1 MKTPTN
7 YGGFDLA
14 AHLVDNNQFV
24 MADLFTFT
32 LVGGMVLRYTSADS
46 DIVVGGNVFLGGDVM
61 IERGRVRTVLGL
73 EVDTLDLNITAL
85 KEHVI
90 GSTPFL
96 QAMRNGALDGAAV
109 KVERYF
115 TPAWGGSQYATVVM
129 FSGKVADL
137 DVGRFRGS
145 VRVNSDLHILNI
157 QMPRNLYQPG
167 CLNTLFDGACTL
179 AKAAWGVNSSVA
191 SGSAAAQ
198 INCSLAQPA
207 GWFDMGTITFT
218 SGVNSGVTRSIKQYA
233 PGVISLMN
241 PLVSPPAAGD
251 TFTVYAGCDK
261 QQATCS
267 GKFNNLANFRGFPY
281 VPAPESVT

>member
-14 AHLVDNNQFV
+14 AYLVSNNQFV

-32 LVGGMVLRYTSADS
+32 LVGGMVLRYTTADA
-46 DIVVGGNVFLGGDVM
+46 DLVVAGNVFLGSDVL

-73 EVDTLDLNITAL
+73 EVDTLDLRINAL
-85 KEHVI
+85 PEHVI
-90 GSTPFL
+90 GTTPFL

-115 TPAWGGSQYATVVM
+115 TPAWGSAQYGTVTM

-137 DVGRFRGS
+137 DVGRFGGRL
-145 VRVNSDLHILNI
+145 RVNSDLHILNI

-179 AKAAWGVNSSVA
+179 AKAAWGVNSSVG
-191 SGSAAAQ
+191 SGSTSAV
-198 INCSLAQPA
+198 INCGLGQAS
-207 GWFDMGTITFT
+207 GWFDMGTISFT
-218 SGVNSGVTRSIKQYA
+218 SGVNIGVTRSIKQYA

-241 PLVSPPAAGD
+241 PLVSAPADGD
-251 TFTVYAGCDK
+251 TFTAYAGCDK